1 MVGHWVERSAM
12 FKDNKYTKHYNLL
25 IEKAKNRTLP
35 KETYTETHHIIPR
48 SLGGNDDKANLVVF
62 TAREHF
68 ISHWLLVKMLD
79 GAERNKMVTA
89 LMFFRAKNRFS
100 KRYQSY
106 ITGRV
111 YELYRIEH
119 ANNISTRMK
128 GNIPWNKD
136 KIGVQL
142 GSRLGKTHSEEA
154 RAKMSATRKGRPA
167 LNKGKSPSQE
177 TLEILKNLIFVNK
190 DGKMKRVNRHT
201 VDEWLFEGWSLGKGK
216 PPHNKGKLHSE
227 ESRAKMSATRKGKP
241 LTEKQMQGRKGKVW
255 IHKGDDRLCVK
266 KDEVDAFI
274 LLGWMRGSGLIP
286 WNKKVKI
293 S

>member
-1 MVGHWVERSAM
+1 
-12 FKDNKYTKHYNLL
+12 
-25 IEKAKNRTLP
+25 
-35 KETYTETHHIIPR
+35 
-48 SLGGNDDKANLVVF
+48 
-62 TAREHF
+62 
-68 ISHWLLVKMLD
+68 
-79 GAERNKMVTA
+79 
-89 LMFFRAKNRFS
+89 MFFRAKNRFS

-241 LTEKQMQGRKGKVW
+241 LTEKQMQGRKGK
-255 IHKGDDRLCVK
+255 
-266 KDEVDAFI
+266 
-274 LLGWMRGSGLIP
+274 
-286 WNKKVKI
+286 KI